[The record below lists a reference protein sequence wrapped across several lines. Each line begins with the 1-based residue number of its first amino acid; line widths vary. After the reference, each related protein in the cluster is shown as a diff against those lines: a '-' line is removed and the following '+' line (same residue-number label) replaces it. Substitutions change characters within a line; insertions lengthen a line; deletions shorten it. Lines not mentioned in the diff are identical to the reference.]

1 MYWRMVTSSILRRRS
16 RVLIAVLAV
25 AIGATTL
32 SGLAAIAIDVPSQMA
47 QEMRLYGANLV
58 VVPSEKNDNLTD
70 QTINRIDEVVKSSGS
85 TLVGSAAF
93 DYQPVSINDQ
103 PYVAAGTD
111 IDAVKAINPYWYIEG
126 EWPSADGQ
134 VLIGR
139 EIAST
144 IDAKVGDSI
153 TVSQL
158 AEGASSAAPQSGR
171 QDASTA
177 PGTTAMSGAP
187 EIPEG
192 SHMMPDGT
200 IMKNSEMPGY
210 DPSKNVDGIYVGD
223 QPQSAQ
229 SGAPTTKKDAIEQL
243 TQNKPTA
250 PVAPGNGKGQAPDPV
265 DTRDI
270 SLTVSGILETG
281 GSEDGFLF
289 MSTADMSQ
297 LTGKDTSYGVSEYS
311 VAGQAEA
318 VSALAK
324 QINDAVDGVKASTVT
339 RLTHS
344 DEGVLTMLRSLMG
357 MITIIVLALTMIGV
371 STTMMAVVAER
382 RNEIGLRKALGA
394 HSKSIVREFLG
405 EGVMLGILGGAI
417 GAVLGYLL
425 AIVICLNVFH
435 RTIAFHPLMGVVTVL
450 ASVIIATLACL
461 IPVRRALDVDPALV
475 LRGE

>member
-1 MYWRMVTSSILRRRS
+1 
-16 RVLIAVLAV
+16 
-25 AIGATTL
+25 
-32 SGLAAIAIDVPSQMA
+32 
-47 QEMRLYGANLV
+47 
-58 VVPSEKNDNLTD
+58 
-70 QTINRIDEVVKSSGS
+70 
-85 TLVGSAAF
+85 
-93 DYQPVSINDQ
+93 
-103 PYVAAGTD
+103 
-111 IDAVKAINPYWYIEG
+111 
-126 EWPSADGQ
+126 
-134 VLIGR
+134 
-139 EIAST
+139 
-144 IDAKVGDSI
+144 
-153 TVSQL
+153 
-158 AEGASSAAPQSGR
+158 
-171 QDASTA
+171 
-177 PGTTAMSGAP
+177 MSGAP

-229 SGAPTTKKDAIEQL
+229 SGAPTTKKDASEQL

-250 PVAPGNGKGQAPDPV
+250 PVAPGNGKGHAPDPV

-394 HSKSIVREFLG
+394 HSKSIAREFLG